1 VTASG
6 FVAVVS
12 GARVDSDGEV
22 AKLLRQRAGRNLE
35 PAGGEEGAE
44 RLREGPLRK
53 VETIIPASNAGA
65 TVKVDGHHPE
75 PGHAEPEEVDDGAAD
90 AGAVDEGEEVGEGRE
105 VRRDAVDGVG
115 IGDVPEALDEDDA
128 GALRLRVEDD
138 EGGEV
143 VCLREVES
151 GVEGHGQ
158 ITARERRKMG
168 MART

>member
-1 VTASG
+1 MTASG
-6 FVAVVS
+6 FVAVVP
-12 GARVDSDGEV
+12 GARVDLHGEV
-22 AKLLRQRAGRNLE
+22 AELVGQRPWGDLE
-35 PAGGEEGAE
+35 PAGGQEGAE

-53 VETIIPASNAGA
+53 VETIIPAPDAGA
-65 TVKVDGHHPE
+65 PVKVDGHHPE

-90 AGAVDEGEEVGEGRE
+90 AGGVDEGEEVGEGRV

-115 IGDVPEALDEDDA
+115 VADVPEALDEDGA
-128 GALRLRVEDD
+128 GAVLLDVEDD

-151 GVEGHGQ
+151 GVERHGQ